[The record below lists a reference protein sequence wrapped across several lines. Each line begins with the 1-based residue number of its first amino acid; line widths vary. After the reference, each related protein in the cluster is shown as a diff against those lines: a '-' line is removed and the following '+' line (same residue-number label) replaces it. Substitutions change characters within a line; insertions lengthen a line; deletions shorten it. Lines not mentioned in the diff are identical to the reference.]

1 MGRMLLH
8 DVARRDNGARRAKSI
23 RCCPRVITRRWHAA
37 RQRPSIASTVASP
50 VFLLRIIHLDM
61 QNSIGTIAES
71 GFHVARFEPLIELW
85 IPKHYSRL

>member
-8 DVARRDNGARRAKSI
+8 DVARRDNGARRTKSI
-23 RCCPRVITRRWHAA
+23 RSCPRVITRRWHTA
-37 RQRPSIASTVASP
+37 RQRPSIAST

-61 QNSIGTIAES
+61 QNAIGTIAES